1 MPRVSVVVPAYNSVD
16 FIEQA
21 IDSILAQT
29 YDDYELIVSDHSSS
43 DGTTKILEAYAER
56 GVLTLHHLPRGGGA
70 PANWRA
76 VTAHASGEYFKLVC
90 GDDLLAPSALA
101 AQVEALDAHPSAV
114 MAASQRDLI
123 DARGRQLVAARGL
136 GGLQGCVPGAVAAR
150 RSVLKGANIFGEPGC
165 VLFRREAFEAAGAW
179 SDDHPFVIDQHS
191 YCRTVMQG
199 NFVAVAGQQ
208 ASFRVSSGQ
217 WSVDLSK
224 AQSDQ
229 VVAMHHS
236 LAEEFPGLL
245 SRRDLAIGDARAR
258 NMAHVRRLTYFV
270 LGPRMRAAETAKQ
283 SKG

>member
-136 GGLQGCVPGAVAAR
+136 GGLQGVSPAR
-150 RSVLKGANIFGEPGC
+150 SPRG
-165 VLFRREAFEAAGAW
+165 
-179 SDDHPFVIDQHS
+179 
-191 YCRTVMQG
+191 
-199 NFVAVAGQQ
+199 
-208 ASFRVSSGQ
+208 
-217 WSVDLSK
+217 
-224 AQSDQ
+224 
-229 VVAMHHS
+229 
-236 LAEEFPGLL
+236 
-245 SRRDLAIGDARAR
+245 
-258 NMAHVRRLTYFV
+258 VRC
-270 LGPRMRAAETAKQ
+270 
-283 SKG
+283 